1 MSANLDKSLDELV
14 SRRPTGRRQNRRAAT
29 KTSVG
34 GVGGVGGVRKP
45 TKAAPKQ
52 PIHPVHATPAAPKKI
67 HVSGLVSLYSFTRQ
81 PDFCSHA
88 NISSLSML
96 LRA

>member
-34 GVGGVGGVRKP
+34 GVKKS

-67 HVSGLVSLYSFTRQ
+67 HVSGLVSLYSFT
-81 PDFCSHA
+81 C
-88 NISSLSML
+88 
-96 LRA
+96 